1 MKRKSNLYD
10 SVLTYDNLEYCF
22 NILIK
27 SINNKKKLFSYIKY
41 KNCLLI
47 DILEKLHNGT
57 YEFGKYNIF
66 LIKENKYR
74 IIMSEAIEIYSF
86 FNYLHLRR
94 LKNKSFFLF

>member
-1 MKRKSNLYD
+1 MRRKNDIFD

-47 DILEKLHNGT
+47 DILEKLYNGT

-74 IIMSEAIEIYSF
+74 IIMSEAIETTKIALS
-86 FNYLHLRR
+86 
-94 LKNKSFFLF
+94 